1 MPIAQFSGLASGID
15 SASLIDAL
23 IEAKLSV
30 NEKRKSEV
38 EFLKSESTA
47 LDDINE
53 KLLSLEALI
62 DPFRTANGGGVSKQ
76 ATSTDST
83 VATAVV
89 GSSATNASYS
99 IDVISI
105 ANTGTA
111 SFDESYSGL
120 SDFASTAGTG
130 TLSITIGTGANQVTV
145 SATVTQNV
153 TTIDDLVTALNSDT
167 DADGRFAA
175 SAVNVGT
182 DSSPDYRIVLSS
194 LRSGTDFG
202 QIGITAD
209 PSLTELQGGV
219 TTIEQAT
226 DAVFHVDGIAGNI
239 TRSSNS
245 VSDVLSGVTLQ
256 LSKAGSTVISI
267 GNDAQETADKVSEIV
282 TAFNDIVAYIKEN
295 NTVTQNA
302 NSSDRTNVFGTL
314 AKTRLDDDFISQFRL
329 DLSGAAS
336 ANGTVATSIAEIG
349 ISTNRDGTLSFDEE
363 DFLDAVAD
371 DPLGVTEVMND
382 FADTTSGVGGMIY
395 QYTRFQGLVDIAQT
409 SNQNQIDNLNRS
421 IESLERQTDKIRTSL
436 TQRFA
441 RLESI
446 SAQLQSQ
453 QSALT
458 SALSSLG

>member
-349 ISTNRDGTLSFDEE
+349 ISTNRDGTLSFDE
-363 DFLDAVAD
+363 
-371 DPLGVTEVMND
+371 
-382 FADTTSGVGGMIY
+382 
-395 QYTRFQGLVDIAQT
+395 
-409 SNQNQIDNLNRS
+409 
-421 IESLERQTDKIRTSL
+421 
-436 TQRFA
+436 
-441 RLESI
+441 
-446 SAQLQSQ
+446 
-453 QSALT
+453 
-458 SALSSLG
+458 

>member
-30 NEKRKSEV
+30 NEKRKSEI
-38 EFLKSESTA
+38 EFLKSESSA
-47 LDDINE
+47 LDDFNE
-53 KLLSLEALI
+53 KLLALDDLI
-62 DPFRTANGGGVSKQ
+62 DPFRTANGGGVAKA

-89 GSSATNASYS
+89 GSAATNASYS
-99 IDVISI
+99 VDVISI
-105 ANTGTA
+105 ANTATA
-111 SFDESYSGL
+111 SFNETYSGL
-120 SDFASTAGTG
+120 TDFASTTGSGTVTIIVGTG
-130 TLSITIGTGANQVTV
+130 GNAKTI

-153 TTIDDLVTALNSDT
+153 TTVDQLVTALNSDV

-182 DSSPDYRIVLSS
+182 EAAPDYRIVLSS
-194 LRSGTDFG
+194 LKSGTDLG
-202 QIGITAD
+202 QMSISAD
-209 PSLTELQGGV
+209 PSMTEFQSGV
-219 TTIEQAT
+219 TTLEQAT
-226 DAVFHVDGIAGNI
+226 DAVFHVDGINGNI

-282 TAFNDIVAYIKEN
+282 TAFNDIVTYIKEN

-302 NSSDRTNVFGTL
+302 NSSDKTNVFGSL
-314 AKTRLDDDFISQFRL
+314 AKTRLDDDFIGQFRL
-329 DLSGAAS
+329 NLSAATAAS
-336 ANGTVATSIAEIG
+336 GTAVTSISEIG

-363 DFLDAVAD
+363 DFLDAVAA
-371 DPLGVTEVMND
+371 DPLGVTEVLND
-382 FADTTSGVGGMIY
+382 FADTTSGVGGMLY
-395 QYTRFQGLVDIAQT
+395 QYTRFQGFIDISQT
-409 SNQNQIDNLNRS
+409 SNQSQIDNLNRS
-421 IESLERQTDKIRTSL
+421 IENLERQADKTRSSL

-446 SAQLQSQ
+446 SAELQSQ
-453 QSALT
+453 QGALT